1 MLGAAFC
8 ALIVPL
14 SCASDKGVTLTP
26 YQLRSD
32 SGWHP
37 YRIAPWEN
45 ETNNWRCSLS
55 LNTTHTI
62 CCPAT

>member
-14 SCASDKGVTLTP
+14 CLLLLPLAASDTGVTLTP

-32 SGWHP
+32 PGWHP
-37 YRIAPWEN
+37 DRIAPSEN
-45 ETNNWRCSLS
+45 EP
-55 LNTTHTI
+55 TTGGVRYR
-62 CCPAT
+62 

>member
-14 SCASDKGVTLTP
+14 CLGASDKGVTLTP
-26 YQLRSD
+26 YQLHSD

-37 YRIAPWEN
+37 YRFARGPP
-45 ETNNWRCSLS
+45 S
-55 LNTTHTI
+55 
-62 CCPAT
+62 

>member
-14 SCASDKGVTLTP
+14 CLLLPLAASDKGVTLTP

-32 SGWHP
+32 PGWHP
-37 YRIAPWEN
+37 YRIASSEN
-45 ETNNWRCSLS
+45 EP
-55 LNTTHTI
+55 TTGGVRYR
-62 CCPAT
+62 